1 MGTKYKPKQLSALW
15 VITKDNKIVTDDE
28 LGQKN
33 GFNFEAE
40 AWQAIE
46 DIKPQF
52 KTIIIAKT
60 GE

>member
-1 MGTKYKPKQLSALW
+1 MYKPIQLSSLW
-15 VITKDNKIVTDDE
+15 VVTKNGAIVTDDE

-33 GFNFEAE
+33 GFHFEPQ

-52 KTIIIAKT
+52 TTVIIAKT

>member
-1 MGTKYKPKQLSALW
+1 MYKPKQLSALW
-15 VITKDNKIVTDDE
+15 VITKNNEIVTDDE
-28 LGQKN
+28 IGQKN
-33 GFNFEAE
+33 GFHFESQ

-60 GE
+60 EKLK